1 MVKKQSKLLGKTS
14 VDEDDASDV
23 EMEHFWHD
31 FMDLYFIRGRESRG
45 CQDNDLVFFVR
56 KMFTFTQFVNL
67 CTNRKIVQNVLRAR
81 ESRKRVL
88 TAPFR
93 LLKSN
98 RMGVILSFAVY
109 KTDLPSNATSSE
121 RIQATDGRFK
131 QKPPGPWF
139 AMMISIGILV
149 IALLLGH
156 IINAIVN
163 QIANVE
169 DDYHEMMEL
178 KKRAEAADVAK
189 SQSLHGY
196 SSNNMEVNSPYFVR
210 RWAPKLDDLV
220 DKNSVYVDWRRS
232 FYLNLIAHTLFSVTV
247 AICSYQVLKN
257 HQTSLDTPLSS
268 IYKEVESTPAYPDI
282 CFAVDD
288 FDSTFDAVVLTDTD
302 HCYCVILNADG
313 GAAFPSEKTAQD
325 CSSSDISSLKINTGS
340 GKTEKTKLTL
350 FLGFV
355 SYQMVRDAYEAG
367 KSRFES
373 LLSLGHSPGK
383 TDRIHMKGPGGR
395 GEVEVVVSRVVDRSK
410 QVSGPSSPELKRGFS
425 IGIGTILRRAASVA
439 SVAAKHAYAAAAS
452 TQGSNEEMLPLK
464 CCLMSVS
471 LPWEHIAYDLLFKVG

>member
-1 MVKKQSKLLGKTS
+1 MECVCTFEMLQSVQTIFVCWNK
-14 VDEDDASDV
+14 VAV
-23 EMEHFWHD
+23 
-31 FMDLYFIRGRESRG
+31 FIIF
-45 CQDNDLVFFVR
+45 Q
-56 KMFTFTQFVNL
+56 
-67 CTNRKIVQNVLRAR
+67 
-81 ESRKRVL
+81 
-88 TAPFR
+88 
-93 LLKSN
+93 
-98 RMGVILSFAVY
+98 
-109 KTDLPSNATSSE
+109 
-121 RIQATDGRFK
+121 
-131 QKPPGPWF
+131 
-139 AMMISIGILV
+139 
-149 IALLLGH
+149 
-156 IINAIVN
+156 
-163 QIANVE
+163 
-169 DDYHEMMEL
+169 
-178 KKRAEAADVAK
+178 
-189 SQSLHGY
+189 
-196 SSNNMEVNSPYFVR
+196 
-210 RWAPKLDDLV
+210 
-220 DKNSVYVDWRRS
+220 
-232 FYLNLIAHTLFSVTV
+232 
-247 AICSYQVLKN
+247 
-257 HQTSLDTPLSS
+257 
-268 IYKEVESTPAYPDI
+268 EVESTPAYPDI

-395 GEVEVVVSRVVDRSK
+395 GEVEVVVSRVLDHLIHPKLPSFPVPETGAYGLTSYWKRLAYVFIKFTRVICLPLCNRNLHGFVTFGTVQHRYDLLTFVRQQGISILSAIVAIASYCDCYLHIVFAELSSTEPLGTTISDRSK